1 LIINNNNKKLS
12 NQWSQNPQSVHL
24 YEDFAAPFSLIN
36 RPISLPETTPS
47 SYSVRPSCPSMP
59 SLSTIKS
66 ACTGVIPSVKPP
78 CPGAIPSDKSVC
90 PGSTPSVQ
98 PLKCLDSEVIKTEP
112 SSSKEAQEIS
122 NYNSWKNAVFGF
134 FSPRIKNLSPSSDVQ
149 IPTVMSAPSTLRLD
163 PQSVVA
169 GLDFSVDL
177 RPVYNQS
184 IPKSKNFVVQEGIF
198 DI

>member
-1 LIINNNNKKLS
+1 
-12 NQWSQNPQSVHL
+12 
-24 YEDFAAPFSLIN
+24 
-36 RPISLPETTPS
+36 
-47 SYSVRPSCPSMP
+47 MP

-78 CPGAIPSDKSVC
+78 CPGAIPSVKPPSPGAIPSVKPPSPGAIPSDKSVCPGAIPSVKPPC